1 MTLART
7 ALMMPRSNQIP
18 PDRVS
23 QRRHASRFGE
33 SPVCG
38 PFEDTASE
46 RRQLL
51 SASQS
56 EGNPAGGKVPR
67 AKESDSFECNRGAH
81 QTQRSKPQ
89 MGSFF
94 GNPTS
99 PYLVYYKRLTCY
111 HPQKMHNPIPPC
123 FPHIFA
129 QPKGSQLL
137 RGVFDARRLTW
148 NTQNQR
154 CKALSLNGLRRPFDF
169 VKKNTNLRFRSV
181 DTPLRLR

>member
-1 MTLART
+1 
-7 ALMMPRSNQIP
+7 MPRASAN
-18 PDRVS
+18 
-23 QRRHASRFGE
+23 RRSVGPLKIRPRKGGGSSVQARQWATQ
-33 SPVCG
+33 PV
-38 PFEDTASE
+38 EKSHK
-46 RRQLL
+46 RR
-51 SASQS
+51 
-56 EGNPAGGKVPR
+56 K
-67 AKESDSFECNRGAH
+67 SDSFECNRGAH

-99 PYLVYYKRLTCY
+99 PYLLYYKRLTCY

-148 NTQNQR
+148 NPQNQR
-154 CKALSLNGLRRPFDF
+154 CKGLSLNGLRRLFDF